1 MVLLLLVFAYFFIMN
16 NSLLNIFV
24 LEVLYDV
31 HNFLFLQ
38 VEFLYQRISVPF
50 AKLLFERLYQY
61 VISAVTHQKFIFHL
75 LFVSTLV
82 VTRVSLFIHI
92 TKGIQGIIHWLLKL
106 SSGSD

>member
-1 MVLLLLVFAYFFIMN
+1 MVLLLLVFAFFFIMN

-61 VISAVTHQKFIFHL
+61 VFT
-75 LFVSTLV
+75 FVSEEA
-82 VTRVSLFIHI
+82 SLP
-92 TKGIQGIIHWLLKL
+92 Q
-106 SSGSD
+106 